1 MTAKSASS
9 IPHDHRLISCYEAAK
24 LLGCTPQTIYNWIK
38 KGKLKGHKIDNH
50 IFVGKKAIV
59 VLFDTAAAVARMK
72 ESLKLH
78 KKELKAEIKNRD
90 KAIIAELREENEML
104 RSKTDNLTEQVE
116 NLREKVKELTTT
128 RKIQNTPFEMD
139 VTRLGLN
146 PRTLLFLDEI
156 GCKNLAD
163 LVCLNRGV
171 FIKSRKAGV
180 NTLKQVERK
189 LEGMGLRLGMDLKN
203 MSVSDFNNHVVL
215 LAKLTESTDHDVE
228 AIIET
233 ECELRE
239 RVSKLENLLSETRN
253 QLYKKNSKI
262 ESLEKNLKIAKEK
275 NASQKGSLLA
285 LRKASSNSKQ
295 LKAEI
300 ESLNKK
306 LQSRDKRG
314 YAIFEHKEATL
325 KTWIKGLEEDLASK
339 REHIKSL
346 EIAQKDLREENE
358 KLKEQCTRGDSSQ

>member
-1 MTAKSASS
+1 M
-9 IPHDHRLISCYEAAK
+9 L
-24 LLGCTPQTIYNWIK
+24 
-38 KGKLKGHKIDNH
+38 
-50 IFVGKKAIV
+50 AI
-59 VLFDTAAAVARMK
+59 FDTAAAVARMK

-139 VTRLGLN
+139 VTRLG
-146 PRTLLFLDEI
+146 FLDEI

-180 NTLKQVERK
+180 NTLMQVERK

-275 NASQKGSLLA
+275 REKFKNSQ
-285 LRKASSNSKQ
+285 RKNSKSEWVTPCS
-295 LKAEI
+295 A
-300 ESLNKK
+300 
-306 LQSRDKRG
+306 
-314 YAIFEHKEATL
+314 
-325 KTWIKGLEEDLASK
+325 KGK
-339 REHIKSL
+339 
-346 EIAQKDLREENE
+346 
-358 KLKEQCTRGDSSQ
+358 